1 MNTIIKAQLSLSV
14 VIIGLF
20 LTTSCNKQLPV
31 DESQIQQVPFT
42 AVQLEDQFWLPRL
55 ETNHNVTIPIA
66 IKQST
71 ISGRIKNFE
80 IAGGEATGHFCSQ
93 YPFDDSDIYKIIEAA
108 SYSMQT
114 TPDAEMD
121 AEIDELIRKVQIAQE
136 EDGYL
141 FTVRT
146 IDGDNAHPWIGEKW
160 EKLHD
165 LSHELYNLGHL
176 FEAAAA
182 HFQATGK
189 RSLLDVAIKAA
200 DMVDREFGWDK
211 REDFP
216 GHQEIELGLVKLYNV
231 TGEKRYL
238 DLAKFFLDVR
248 GKVEGKAEYNQ
259 SHKPVVEQ
267 AEAVGHAVRATY
279 MYAAMADI
287 AGLYNDESYNHANRA
302 IWNDIVDTKTYVTGG
317 IGASGGNE
325 GFSGPYELPNMSAYC
340 ETCASVGM
348 VIWNYR
354 MFLADGEAKYYDVL
368 ERTLYN
374 AFLSGVSLSGDRFF
388 YPNVLESMGQHN
400 RGKWFGCACC
410 PPNVARL
417 LPSIPGYIYAKS
429 ESTVYINL
437 FAQNKAN
444 FDFKNQQLNI
454 QQETNFPWNG
464 NIQITITPETET
476 KFTLKVRIP
485 GWAEQSAIP
494 DDLYTFTNQPDSKV
508 IIKVN
513 GKKVKAQRVKGYAG
527 IYRNWKAGDIVSI
540 ELPMNVRQLK
550 ADEKVLADENKA
562 AIQRGP
568 IVYCAEWA
576 DNNDGNILSLI
587 FDKNM
592 QTNTEFK
599 PDFLNGVQV
608 IKTSAKQVT
617 RNVDSTFAYSEPIDI
632 TLIPYYSWNNRGA
645 GEMMVWLP
653 NDENSVYPM
662 PAPTIANRSK
672 VSGSVSSPSLKVAL
686 TDQYEPKNSNDH
698 SRPYFHWWPKNN
710 SWEWVQYDFEEAT
723 TISSSQIYWFDDGPW
738 GGCRIPSDY
747 ELQYLENGNWK
758 AVTTKSA
765 DKISKDSWNTIQF
778 KPVTT
783 TALRLKVKLPEKFS
797 TGIHEWAVN

>member
-1 MNTIIKAQLSLSV
+1 MKNLFKRSTIAIISLLAIS
-14 VIIGLF
+14 
-20 LTTSCNKQLPV
+20 SCSKPLPV
-31 DESQIQQVPFT
+31 DESPIKQVPFT
-42 AVQLEDQFWLPRL
+42 AVHLEDEFWLPRL
-55 ETNHNVTIPIA
+55 ETNHEVTIPIA
-66 IKQST
+66 IEQST

-108 SYSMQT
+108 SYSMQN
-114 TPDAEMD
+114 TPDEKMD

-136 EDGYL
+136 DDGYL

-146 IDGDNAHPWIGEKW
+146 IDGDHAHPWIGEKW
-160 EKLHD
+160 EKLND

-182 HFQATGK
+182 HYQATGK
-189 RSLLDVAIKAA
+189 ESLLNVAIKAA
-200 DMVDREFGWDK
+200 DLVDREFGWGK

-248 GKVEGKAEYNQ
+248 GKVDGGNEYSQ

-267 AEAVGHAVRATY
+267 TEAVGHAVRATY

-302 IWNDIVDTKTYVTGG
+302 IWNDIVGTKTYVTGG

-354 MFLADGEAKYYDVL
+354 MFLADGDAKYYDVL

-374 AFLSGVSLSGDRFF
+374 AFLSGVSLTGDRFF

-429 ESTVYINL
+429 ESTVFINL

-444 FDFKNQQLNI
+444 FDFKNQKLSI
-454 QQETNFPWNG
+454 QQTTNFPWEG
-464 NIQITITPETET
+464 SVQININPETET
-476 KFTLKVRIP
+476 DFTLKVRIP
-485 GWAEQSAIP
+485 GWAEESAIP
-494 DDLYTFTNQPDSKV
+494 DDLYTFSNEATANVK
-508 IIKVN
+508 IKVN
-513 GKKVKAQRVKGYAG
+513 GRSVKTQREKGYAG
-527 IYRNWKAGDIVSI
+527 IYRTWKAGDLVSI
-540 ELPMNVRQLK
+540 EFPMDVRQIK
-550 ADEKVLADENKA
+550 ADDKVLADKNKT

-568 IVYCAEWA
+568 IVYCAEWP
-576 DNNDGNILSLI
+576 DNNEGNILSLI
-587 FDKNM
+587 YDKDM
-592 QTNTEFK
+592 QTDATF
-599 PDFLNGVQV
+599 DSDLLNGVEV
-608 IKTSAKQVT
+608 INTTAKQVT
-617 RNVDSTFAYSEPIDI
+617 RKVDSTFDYSEPIDI

-653 NDENSVYPM
+653 NDESSVYPM

-672 VSGSVSSPSLKVAL
+672 VTGSVTTAALKVAL
-686 TDQYEPKNSNDH
+686 TDQYEPINSNDH
-698 SRPYFHWWPKNN
+698 NKPYYHWWPKND
-710 SWEWVQYDFEEAT
+710 SWEWVQYDFEEAAKV
-723 TISSSQIYWFDDGPW
+723 SSSKIYWFDDGPW
-738 GGCRIPSDY
+738 GGCRIPDDY
-747 ELQYLENGNWK
+747 ELQYLENGKWK
-758 AVTTKSA
+758 NVSIEKA
-765 DKISKDSWNTIQF
+765 DAISKDQWNSIKF
-778 KPVTT
+778 KPIQTK
-783 TALRLKVKLPEKFS
+783 AMRLRVKLPVEYS
-797 TGIHEWAVN
+797 AGIHEWAIN